1 MACERNPLFI
11 TIGDKY
17 EVRRFASQR
26 GVDCAPL
33 LHVTQDANT
42 IPFASLPPD
51 CMIKATHASGWNIAR
66 INSAFCLFGDGCGP
80 IRDELP
86 AHESRNHALVP
97 MSQEEVVAQ
106 CNRWIASRYRLLEWA
121 YQRMTPRIVVEAAL
135 CPRQGHE
142 LFDFRLY
149 TFRGEVR
156 AINVGSAS
164 FRRHRLNVFLA
175 PDWSPIPLTRYVES
189 LPERIPQRP
198 DTLPEMIDIAK
209 RLGQDLDFVRIDLY
223 DTTVGVVL
231 GEMTPYPNG
240 GLRGMPSGCPRLDLW
255 LGSQWPMGRAAR
267 CSAIALNAVEWML
280 APLLDAVRW
289 TGRAF
294 GGMVGR
300 TRRSTGS

>member
-149 TFRGEVR
+149 TSR
-156 AINVGSAS
+156 SAS
-164 FRRHRLNVFLA
+164 AKTSTSFA
-175 PDWSPIPLTRYVES
+175 STSTTRQSVSY
-189 LPERIPQRP
+189 
-198 DTLPEMIDIAK
+198 
-209 RLGQDLDFVRIDLY
+209 
-223 DTTVGVVL
+223 
-231 GEMTPYPNG
+231 
-240 GLRGMPSGCPRLDLW
+240 SGK
-255 LGSQWPMGRAAR
+255 
-267 CSAIALNAVEWML
+267 
-280 APLLDAVRW
+280 
-289 TGRAF
+289 
-294 GGMVGR
+294 
-300 TRRSTGS
+300 